1 MQLIIRDQVSAILE
15 EVGAKRKNRAVS
27 EAMGLA
33 VVGLAIRSFNDPS
46 VRAAPW
52 APLTEATLAKKIEEG
67 KSTAILKRNSIL
79 FRSWR
84 VTEATADFVRIG
96 SDRFYAAFHQWGTK
110 RGLPARPMLPLL
122 GTPDA
127 AQLTPLAASRM
138 VSAAKAALEGF
149 LLKTKR
155 KPPSST

>member
-1 MQLIIRDQVSAILE
+1 MQLIIRDQVSAILDE
-15 EVGAKRKNRAVS
+15 IGAKRKNKYVA

-33 VVGLAIRSFNDPS
+33 IVGLAIRSFNDPS

-67 KSTAILKRNSIL
+67 TSTAILKRHTLL

-84 VTEATADFVRIG
+84 VVEATSDFVRVG

-122 GTPDA
+122 GTPEA
-127 AQLTPLAASRM
+127 AQLTPLAAKRM

-149 LLKTKR
+149 LFKR
-155 KPPSST
+155 GGKKPPST